1 MARRAHLSPTR
12 GPSPDARPART
23 LSYAGVVSIAA
34 PARPLRYHFSGIA
47 GAGMNPLARLMRA
60 RGHTVQGSDRALDQ
74 GKSGDLAELL
84 RGLGITLLP
93 QDGAAVTPQLDR
105 FIYSTA
111 VEADTPEMRAARAL
125 GIERVARPA
134 LLAEVVNAG
143 RPGVAIAGTSGK
155 STITGMVTW
164 LTREARLP
172 ATALGGAALVGE
184 GVSGCFLAGP
194 DAAPV
199 AAEAC
204 ESDGTLTGYAPA
216 LGVIH
221 NISRD
226 HGEVDAL
233 RPQFEAFAR
242 SARRLLVNAACPE
255 AFAVGRAQHVLYL
268 LSRHRWALERRQ
280 QIENRLQ
287 VGAFDVQ
294 HDADSALGLDGRAEQ
309 QRHVLDFGALPLVL
323 EDRRIDDQLRVRFE
337 HRVDHPQAICAQR

>member
-1 MARRAHLSPTR
+1 
-12 GPSPDARPART
+12 
-23 LSYAGVVSIAA
+23 
-34 PARPLRYHFSGIA
+34 
-47 GAGMNPLARLMRA
+47 
-60 RGHTVQGSDRALDQ
+60 
-74 GKSGDLAELL
+74 
-84 RGLGITLLP
+84 
-93 QDGAAVTPQLDR
+93 GAAVTPQLDR

-233 RPQFEAFAR
+233 RPSSRPSPAARGGCSSTPPAPRPSRWGAR
-242 SARRLLVNAACPE
+242 SARAAMAPP
-255 AFAVGRAQHVLYL
+255 GTP
-268 LSRHRWALERRQ
+268 RRGW
-280 QIENRLQ
+280 RSS
-287 VGAFDVQ
+287 AWDRT
-294 HDADSALGLDGRAEQ
+294 ALGECCTRRRGRW
-309 QRHVLDFGALPLVL
+309 RSTFRSPALITSRTRPPP
-323 EDRRIDDQLRVRFE
+323 RWSR
-337 HRVDHPQAICAQR
+337 